1 LLEKLQVVAPS
12 FSSRFTVLRN
22 LDHGWEDGK
31 SHLVIVV
38 KEVLNMVSH
47 PLKLKL
53 VLPQAL
59 DNDVLLQLVWIGI
72 GTLGFNLDVKFDSS
86 VSHLLKPFLV
96 LNQELLKNLIF

>member
-1 LLEKLQVVAPS
+1 M
-12 FSSRFTVLRN
+12 
-22 LDHGWEDGK
+22 
-31 SHLVIVV
+31 V

-47 PLKLKL
+47 PLELQL